1 MIGARDMAFPR
12 LNALSYWLLLF
23 GGLLLYFGFVT
34 GDPPA
39 VGWFAY
45 PPLTE
50 RPISTDLGVDYWTV
64 ALLVTSVGIIATCI
78 NLIVTV
84 AKLRAPGMT
93 ASRILVFVWMSVITA
108 FLIIWAIPSLTA
120 AQVMLLFDREL
131 GTDFFKPDQGGNP
144 ILWQH
149 LFWFFGHPEVYI
161 MVLPAFGIISEVI
174 PVFSRKP
181 IFGYGFIVGSGIAI
195 GFYSF
200 LVWAH
205 HMFAVGMSTEEEAF
219 FGATSMVI
227 AVPTGIKVFS
237 WIATMWG
244 GRLRFTTAMLFAIGF
259 VLMFTIGGISGIH
272 FATVPIDLQTTDTY
286 YVIAHFHYILFG
298 GSAFAMFAG
307 TYYWFPKITGRL
319 LNETLGKWH
328 FWLTFIGF
336 NLTFFPMHFL
346 GLMGMP
352 RRVFTYPDLQGWS
365 TLNFIQTVGTV
376 ILTLS
381 VLIFLWNMYIAIRCG
396 PAGDNP

>member
-1 MIGARDMAFPR
+1 MRIQLAVPRASVMSPTAYNSLFTMHGTTMIFLVVMAMLLGFANYMVPLMIGARDMAFPR

-50 RPISTDLGVDYWTV
+50 RPFSTGLGVDYWTV

-93 ASRILVFVWMSVITA
+93 ASRIPVFVWMSVITA

-131 GTDFFKPDQGGNP
+131 GTDFFKPGQGGNP

-205 HMFAVGMSTEEEAF
+205 HMFAVGLSTEEEAF

-237 WIATMWG
+237 WIATM
-244 GRLRFTTAMLFAIGF
+244 
-259 VLMFTIGGISGIH
+259 
-272 FATVPIDLQTTDTY
+272 
-286 YVIAHFHYILFG
+286 
-298 GSAFAMFAG
+298 
-307 TYYWFPKITGRL
+307 
-319 LNETLGKWH
+319 
-328 FWLTFIGF
+328 
-336 NLTFFPMHFL
+336 
-346 GLMGMP
+346 
-352 RRVFTYPDLQGWS
+352 
-365 TLNFIQTVGTV
+365 
-376 ILTLS
+376 
-381 VLIFLWNMYIAIRCG
+381 
-396 PAGDNP
+396 